1 MSENTLNLI
10 EHIMITA
17 SMQGE
22 RVHWLKIFAHSP
34 EYLGKREKQQ
44 VKNLADR
51 WGVELIGKA

>member
-1 MSENTLNLI
+1 MSENTLHII

-22 RVHWLKIFAHSP
+22 RARWQKVFARSP

-44 VKNLADR
+44 VVNLANR
-51 WGVELIGKA
+51 LGVELIGNA